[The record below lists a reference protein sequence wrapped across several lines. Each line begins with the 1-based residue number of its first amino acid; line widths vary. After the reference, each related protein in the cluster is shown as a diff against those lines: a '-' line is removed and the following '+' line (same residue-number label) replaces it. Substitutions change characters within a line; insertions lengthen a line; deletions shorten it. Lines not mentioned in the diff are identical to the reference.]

1 MFNHLSLA
9 STIVEII
16 VGVAAALLLGDYVG
30 YKFGRMKLLTYSLFS
45 LLAII
50 IVFAIYAIIS
60 ATTNN

>member
-9 STIVEII
+9 SNVVEII
-16 VGVAAALLLGDYVG
+16 VAVAVALLLGDYVG
-30 YKFGRMKLLTYSLFS
+30 YKIGRMKLLTYSLFT
-45 LLAII
+45 LLGVI